1 MIKEGEGNLIA
12 FNNIKNSVKRIN
24 IYLAEGLND
33 ISVRDIKGFSTEM
46 RKKNKTGRK
55 YIRKTVEGKLKE
67 HIASAPGEYPANET
81 GALINSLKYVSN
93 GQRSEIGSN
102 IFYSKDLIDMNRKSI
117 IDYAKENYAK
127 NSKIMNTYFRMGL
140 VNK

>member
-1 MIKEGEGNLIA
+1 MIREDKDNLVA
-12 FNNIKNSVKRIN
+12 FNNIKNSAKRVN
-24 IYLAEGLND
+24 IYLAAGLDD

-93 GQRSEIGSN
+93 GQRAEIGSN

-117 IDYAKENYAK
+117 IDYAKENYVK
-127 NSKIMNTYFRMGL
+127 NSKIMNAYFKSGL
-140 VNK
+140 INK